1 MSVFLRNLLD
11 AKEPLFSSAMTKLEH
26 AAGKSGVDVQ
36 LIGEIMTG
44 AHTLMRAIGLDPK
57 DTTYEELRRGLTAC
71 SGDEQ
76 LFAHTDYI
84 GLVFPEGV
92 VSFNRRDVL
101 AGHTLDHLR
110 ESLERELVASY
121 MSHPRTAD
129 TVVEQFARDAG
140 LWYTERN
147 HKQKETEETDT
158 VAEPYILSIGDI
170 VTDAFIK
177 LRDDQARVDTDPDG
191 SKRLSMD
198 FGSKPP
204 YDHVDIIQAVGP
216 APNAA
221 VSCAR
226 LGVHSGLMA
235 YLGDDLPGR
244 ESLDYL
250 KQQNV
255 DGNTLSVQSGM
266 KSNYWYVLRYGA
278 ERTILVKNE
287 PYDYRWQEPTQ
298 VPDWIY
304 LTAIDERSW
313 DLHLEL
319 SDYITAHPEVK
330 LVFQPG
336 TFHFRWGTEKLT
348 KLYSQTHMLCLNKEE
363 AAQVAGIES
372 TDIAELAAALHNLGP
387 QIVVITD
394 GPNGSYASDSNR
406 VLSIPNYPDPAPPV
420 DRTGAGDAFAS
431 TITAALAMGN
441 SLEVAM
447 TWAPINSAFVCQQLG
462 AQAGLLSREQ
472 IEGYLHAAPSDYAV
486 VELAS

>member
-26 AAGKSGVDVQ
+26 AAGKSGVDVR
-36 LIGEIMTG
+36 LIADIMAG
-44 AHTLMRAIGLDPK
+44 AHTLMREMGLDPK
-57 DTTYEELRRGLTAC
+57 DTTYQELRRALSAR
-71 SGDEQ
+71 SGDAE
-76 LFAHTDYI
+76 LFTNTAYV

-92 VSFNRRDVL
+92 ISFNHQDIL
-101 AGHTLDHLR
+101 AGHTLDYLHA
-110 ESLERELVASY
+110 SLQRELVGRY
-121 MSHPRTAD
+121 TSHPRTAD

-140 LWYTERN
+140 LWYTEPN
-147 HKQKETEETDT
+147 HKQKETEETDA

-216 APNAA
+216 SPNAA

-235 YLGDDLPGR
+235 YLGDDLPGK
-244 ESLDYL
+244 ESLAYL
-250 KQQNV
+250 QQQNV
-255 DGNTLSVQSGM
+255 DISTLSVQAGL

-287 PYDYRWQEPTQ
+287 PYEYTWQEPAQ

-304 LTAIDERSW
+304 LSALDEKSW
-313 DLHLEL
+313 DLHLQLAE
-319 SDYITAHPEVK
+319 YVTAHPDVK

-336 TFHFRWGTEKLT
+336 TFHFRWGTEKLAA
-348 KLYSQTHMLCLNKEE
+348 LYAQTYMLCLNKEE

-372 TDIAELAAALHNLGP
+372 TNVAELAAALHGLGP
-387 QIVVITD
+387 KIVVITD
-394 GPNGSYASDSNR
+394 GPNGSYASDGQR

-431 TITAALAMGN
+431 TITAALALGN

-462 AQAGLLSREQ
+462 AQAGLLTREQ
-472 IEGYLHAAPSDYAV
+472 IEGYLQAAPSEYAV
-486 VELAS
+486 VELV

>member
-11 AKEPLFSSAMTKLEH
+11 AKEPLFGSAMAKLEH
-26 AAGKSGVDVQ
+26 AAGKSGVDVR
-36 LIGEIMTG
+36 LIADVMAS

-57 DTTYEELRRGLTAC
+57 DTTYQELRRGLAAH
-71 SGDEQ
+71 SSDDQ
-76 LFAHTDYI
+76 LFANTAYV

-92 VSFNRRDVL
+92 VSFNQQDVL
-101 AGHTLDHLR
+101 DDHSLDHLHT
-110 ESLERELVASY
+110 SLQHELVSRY
-121 MSHPRTAD
+121 VSHPRTAD
-129 TVVEQFARDAG
+129 AVVEQFARDAG
-140 LWYTERN
+140 LWYTADN

-216 APNAA
+216 SPNAA

-235 YLGDDLPGR
+235 YLGDDLPGK
-244 ESLDYL
+244 ESLAYL
-250 KQQNV
+250 QQQNV
-255 DGNTLSVQSGM
+255 DGSTLSVQSGL
-266 KSNYWYVLRYGA
+266 KSNYWYVLSYGA

-287 PYDYRWQEPTQ
+287 PYDFTWQEPTQ

-304 LTAIDERSW
+304 LSALDERSW
-313 DLHLEL
+313 DLHTQL
-319 SDYITAHPEVK
+319 SDYITAHSEVK

-336 TFHFRWGTEKLT
+336 TFHFRWGTEKLAG
-348 KLYSQTHMLCLNKEE
+348 LYAQTHMLCLNKEE

-387 QIVVITD
+387 KIVVITD
-394 GPNGSYASDSNR
+394 GPNGSYASDGTK

-431 TITAALAMGN
+431 TITAALALGN

-472 IEGYLHAAPSDYAV
+472 IEEYLQAAPSEYAV
-486 VELAS
+486 VELV